1 MLKLNLLNKFQFAV
15 CKLIYAYFMPFLLL
29 TTYFSFPFDKSDISI
44 KWFIDFIFVE
54 NICEKCTQRY
64 FRLQMVTIATHAAN
78 WLFEPFNNTVTN
90 VISTREKHP
99 IEILSEIF
107 FQLTLNK
114 CLAPFPRSQ
123 RIIRE

>member
-1 MLKLNLLNKFQFAV
+1 
-15 CKLIYAYFMPFLLL
+15 MPFLVL
-29 TTYFSFPFDKSDISI
+29 TTYFSFPFDKSDVSI
-44 KWFIDFIFVE
+44 KWFIDCIPVE
-54 NICEKCTQRY
+54 NMLRKIHPTI
-64 FRLQMVTIATHAAN
+64 FSASDGTIATHAAN
-78 WLFEPFNNTVTN
+78 RLFEPFNNTVTN

-123 RIIRE
+123 RIIRA